1 MRKQKASLTRRQRGA
16 ILDALEDDTVLS
28 FNADEICLREE
39 GGHVLY
45 KSLKSKTTMHNLLH
59 AALPKQ
65 KLGWNVIG
73 ELSKLFLAECVCLR
87 SLDISYC
94 FLLPD
99 ERATVQNAKA
109 LEQLIVRRESLLAL
123 DISGNNLLV
132 PGASARVN
140 TADAES
146 MGMDWFLNCV
156 STNTHLEVLRMVEVR
171 LTQPIRLAL
180 GKALLKNTKGK
191 LASFVGE
198 KLSISR
204 RDVELVIATPV
215 DNEQIL
221 NSDDC
226 VLLCG
231 ILASHPSVMSLTLR
245 NQSVGKDGAGA
256 LAHLLWRNKKL
267 RVLDLEGSFL
277 GDAGFRKLMRG
288 LLRSGEEYTDAF
300 GDAHGIISL
309 NIASTRVTE
318 YSLGEFGVCLLQ
330 LMQNNRTEHNA
341 KRLKYI
347 ETNSLRISP
356 KDSSFTLKAS
366 HRSTDVVLLLALLCN
381 NISITSLKFN
391 GWSCESNVREPEI
404 VRALSVM
411 LSRNSSIKMLDLSSS
426 FLDSSYSS
434 QVIQAL
440 AASDTQRIRTL
451 CLGKHVEE
459 SSWKRA
465 LEGNLGNVL
474 PLEFDARISFLFVLK
489 SWARTT
495 GVDCLSPYLLPTDMI
510 KLIFE
515 LAADSRTVQV
525 YDSDKHAEK
534 RVSKE

>member
-1 MRKQKASLTRRQRGA
+1 
-16 ILDALEDDTVLS
+16 VL
-28 FNADEICLREE
+28 F
-39 GGHVLY
+39 
-45 KSLKSKTTMHNLLH
+45 
-59 AALPKQ
+59 
-65 KLGWNVIG
+65 
-73 ELSKLFLAECVCLR
+73 R
-87 SLDISYC
+87 S
-94 FLLPD
+94 
-99 ERATVQNAKA
+99 
-109 LEQLIVRRESLLAL
+109 
-123 DISGNNLLV
+123 
-132 PGASARVN
+132 
-140 TADAES
+140 
-146 MGMDWFLNCV
+146 
-156 STNTHLEVLRMVEVR
+156 
-171 LTQPIRLAL
+171 
-180 GKALLKNTKGK
+180 
-191 LASFVGE
+191 
-198 KLSISR
+198 
-204 RDVELVIATPV
+204 
-215 DNEQIL
+215 
-221 NSDDC
+221 
-226 VLLCG
+226 
-231 ILASHPSVMSLTLR
+231 
-245 NQSVGKDGAGA
+245 
-256 LAHLLWRNKKL
+256 
-267 RVLDLEGSFL
+267 
-277 GDAGFRKLMRG
+277 
-288 LLRSGEEYTDAF
+288 SGEEYTDAF